1 MKTWLI
7 CIDDTDD
14 ICTKGTG
21 EIAEE
26 IATKL
31 AAASAENTGLRST
44 RYVTRHQLLVHP
56 DIPYTSHNSAMC
68 FQIDSS
74 LDFFQIKDICVT
86 HLKQE
91 SATIADPGL
100 AILDLEAE
108 FDIRKLIEFGQQTKI
123 EVKTKQQAYE
133 LAKAQ
138 GVDLTEHGGTG
149 QGVIGAIAGIGLRL
163 SGQDG
168 RVKGHIKL
176 GQKTDGSDELLMSVE
191 QFIAQTGLQAV
202 ITTEGEILA
211 PHDQLTLKGK
221 IKAVYIQFQFA
232 LLVSNESGCW
242 CNATKQ
248 QLKSY

>member
-1 MKTWLI
+1 MKSWLV

-26 IATKL
+26 IAVKL
-31 AAASAENTGLRST
+31 AASAENKNSST
-44 RYVTRHQLLVHP
+44 TRLVTRHQLYVHP
-56 DIPYTSHNSAMC
+56 DIPYTSHNSSMC
-68 FQIDSS
+68 FQIDTP
-74 LDFFQIKDICVT
+74 LDFVRIKDICVT

-91 SATIADPGL
+91 SASVADPGL
-100 AILDLEAE
+100 AILDLESD
-108 FDIRKLIEFGQQTKI
+108 FTIKKLIEFGQSAKT
-123 EVKTKQQAYE
+123 EVKTKEQAYE

-168 RVKGHIKL
+168 RVKGHISL
-176 GQKTDGSDELLMSVE
+176 GQDTNGEETSQMSVA
-191 QFIAQTGLQAV
+191 QFIALTGLQAV
-202 ITTEGEILA
+202 ISTDDEILA
-211 PHDQLTLKGK
+211 LDAQLTLKGK
-221 IKAVYIQFQFA
+221 IKAVYTQFQFA
-232 LLVSNESGCW
+232 LLVNGDSGYW

>member
-31 AAASAENTGLRST
+31 AAASAKNMNSSIARL
-44 RYVTRHQLLVHP
+44 VTRHQLLVHP

-68 FQIDSS
+68 FQIHSS
-74 LDFFQIKDICVT
+74 LDFVKIKDICIT

-108 FDIRKLIEFGQQTKI
+108 FDIRKLIEFGQQTKL
-123 EVKTKQQAYE
+123 EVKTKEQAYK
-133 LAKAQ
+133 LADAQ

-168 RVKGHIKL
+168 RVKGHIQL
-176 GQKTDGSDELLMSVE
+176 GLQTDGSDELQMSVE

-202 ITTEGEILA
+202 ISTEGVMLA
-211 PHDQLTLKGK
+211 ADEQLTLKGK

-232 LLVSNESGCW
+232 LLVSEERGCW